1 MVFRSCPVNPDVI
14 PLMQNPWRQ
23 LPVKAPFVLPMDA
36 AAVAAYQQHFA
47 GSPNLQL
54 QTQLMPEPY
63 HGNPNASICIL
74 SLNPGFSERDT
85 HWHFDTELGASL
97 RANLAHESAEYPFVY
112 FDPRFEDSPGAK
124 WWRRKT
130 RRVIEHVGLSKA
142 ASAIFNVELFPYH
155 SKSYRR
161 VPKRLV
167 ANRLVPSS
175 EYSGHLVRE
184 FIRKN
189 KTIVVFRSF
198 RLWVDLVPELD
209 AYDNTFVVKNP
220 RNPTISHN
228 NLERF
233 QELLDRV
240 AV

>member
-1 MVFRSCPVNPDVI
+1 MFITLFSRLGDVKCSVLKHDCGLVSSLQKQTTSPQTWDLHGFFI

-74 SLNPGFSERDT
+74 SLNPGFSEHDT

-142 ASAIFNVELFPYH
+142 ASAIFNV
-155 SKSYRR
+155 
-161 VPKRLV
+161 
-167 ANRLVPSS
+167 
-175 EYSGHLVRE
+175 
-184 FIRKN
+184 
-189 KTIVVFRSF
+189 
-198 RLWVDLVPELD
+198 
-209 AYDNTFVVKNP
+209 
-220 RNPTISHN
+220 
-228 NLERF
+228 
-233 QELLDRV
+233 
-240 AV
+240 